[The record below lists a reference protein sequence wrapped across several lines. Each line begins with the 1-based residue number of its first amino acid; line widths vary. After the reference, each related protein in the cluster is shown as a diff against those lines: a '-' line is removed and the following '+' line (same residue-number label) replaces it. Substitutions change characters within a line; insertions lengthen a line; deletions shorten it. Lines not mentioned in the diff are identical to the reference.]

1 MLLLH
6 ANKHVRQRRK
16 HPDVG
21 FPVAFIG
28 IRHQDIF
35 ETAIWKLFFLKNYC
49 ISKQNSAFR
58 QSLLIEVMAI
68 YK

>member
-35 ETAIWKLFFLKNYC
+35 ETAIWKF
-49 ISKQNSAFR
+49 S
-58 QSLLIEVMAI
+58 
-68 YK
+68 

>member
-6 ANKHVRQRRK
+6 ANNHVRQRRK

-21 FPVAFIG
+21 FPVAFIS

-35 ETAIWKLFFLKNYC
+35 ETAIWKFSSIVFPNKILHLANLY
-49 ISKQNSAFR
+49 
-58 QSLLIEVMAI
+58 
-68 YK
+68 